1 MQDYQKITIQTMLN
15 KYQRIEA
22 EFMTK
27 EIQDF
32 KTLMLQFRG
41 EFYQIMNTL
50 EATHKPE
57 DRKTV
62 SLLES
67 FCGKREGY

>member
-27 EIQDF
+27 EITELKQRLEKLEQ
-32 KTLMLQFRG
+32 KT
-41 EFYQIMNTL
+41 T
-50 EATHKPE
+50 
-57 DRKTV
+57 
-62 SLLES
+62 
-67 FCGKREGY
+67 

>member
-1 MQDYQKITIQTMLN
+1 MQDYQKITIQDLLN

-27 EIQDF
+27 ETQDF

-41 EFYQIMNTL
+41 EFYQIQSIL
-50 EATHKPE
+50 GATGKPT
-57 DRKTV
+57 DQQTIK
-62 SLLES
+62 LLES
-67 FCGKREGY
+67 FIGKP